1 MPANV
6 FVWLASSTLRCSACT
21 VSARWSSA
29 RRSWPFSCATSVVS
43 APPRSP
49 ASSARYARAASSD
62 VAPCDGPAAAPVAPA
77 PSAAPVVRAFAA
89 RESASGG
96 VGARDDTVSSRC
108 RNDSRGAGAARS
120 PSTPRR
126 APISGIVCRRA
137 LATRATSADRTPP
150 GPDARRA
157 PAAVTAGVLL
167 MDEVR

>member
-1 MPANV
+1 MHRQREMVERAAIMAV
-6 FVWLASSTLRCSACT
+6 QLRDERRQRAAT
-21 VSARWSSA
+21 VAGEFGQIRA
-29 RRSWPFSCATSVVS
+29 RRIERRRAVRWAG
-43 APPRSP
+43 RR
-49 ASSARYARAASSD
+49 ARR
-62 VAPCDGPAAAPVAPA
+62 PA